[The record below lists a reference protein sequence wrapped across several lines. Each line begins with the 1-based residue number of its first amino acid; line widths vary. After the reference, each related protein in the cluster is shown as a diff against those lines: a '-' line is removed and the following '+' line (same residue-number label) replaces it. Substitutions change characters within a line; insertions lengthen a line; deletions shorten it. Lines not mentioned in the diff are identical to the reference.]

1 MCRGCEIKDRLKL
14 KAVVCVFDQAFYA
27 KADEIFWRHRDMFEN
42 LAIMLGGFHLLMMLL
57 GVMGM
62 RFGDASLREIA
73 IQSGAVAEGSIEKV
87 LEGKNYNRAVR
98 RQKIVCEALSRTLL
112 DKFEASLPE
121 NVMDVSEQKNTVIE
135 NLKLNLSQEEYQKV
149 VASSEFKNWKE
160 LLMAHI
166 SDIRNKG
173 SDLEKFWHTYLDL
186 CELLQNNVF
195 ATRSGNWELYLSC
208 IKEVIP

>member
-1 MCRGCEIKDRLKL
+1 
-14 KAVVCVFDQAFYA
+14 
-27 KADEIFWRHRDMFEN
+27 MFEN
-42 LAIMLGGFHLLMMLL
+42 IVIVLGGFHLLMMLL

-62 RFGDASLREIA
+62 RFGDAGLREIK

-98 RQKIVCEALSRTLL
+98 LQKIVYEALRRTLL
-112 DKFEASLPE
+112 DKFEASLLE
-121 NVMDVSEQKNTVIE
+121 NVIMDASEQKNTVIE

-149 VASSEFKNWKE
+149 VASSEFKNWNE

-186 CELLQNNVF
+186 CELLMNNVF

-208 IKEVIP
+208 IKEVIPWAL